1 MKHNVTQLEG
11 KNEPVN
17 SVLGNY
23 FIEIEPGN
31 YQVEESNGTP
41 DTQTDLLRF
50 SRADEFDCKIVDLVS
65 DVVVDSSTIEV
76 DSFWTLFFLWI

>member
-23 FIEIEPGN
+23 LIELELGN
-31 YQVEESNGTP
+31 FTSEEANNISDTRP
-41 DTQTDLLRF
+41 DILQL
-50 SRADEFDCKIVDLVS
+50 SRADEIDCKIVVSVS
-65 DVVVDSSTIEV
+65 DIVCSRLADVV
-76 DSFWTLFFLWI
+76 FYNG